1 VRQLV
6 TRGAYGD
13 TVLLQL
19 IAANCDGS
27 QFAALVQVPC
37 VPPTAAAQLLVRE
50 QRLQDSYVSQQLLLS
65 RGAGR
70 DYFHQVGVLD
80 D

>member
-6 TRGAYGD
+6 TRGSYGD

-27 QFAALVQVPC
+27 QFAALVQVVPC
-37 VPPTAAAQLLVRE
+37 VLPTAAAQLLVRE
-50 QRLQDSYVSQQLLLS
+50 QRLQNSYVSQQLHLS

-70 DYFHQVGVLD
+70 DYFHQVGAIK
-80 D
+80 